1 MFREPPYF
9 DFFPQG
15 RATAP
20 PLTFPKIS
28 NLLSNVNDHFMDHP
42 GVIFIF
48 IRGGR
53 LGGKTKFA
61 PQYIFCNNV
70 HYGQIVLVYI
80 WCPQTLF
87 SSPKLGVIPTR
98 NSPSVYMFSGLIF
111 NLGLHTKSAKNRI
124 WIRTS
129 RINRIRIS
137 PKKID
142 L

>member
-61 PQYIFCNNV
+61 PQFAEMCGFFCF
-70 HYGQIVLVYI
+70 
-80 WCPQTLF
+80 F
-87 SSPKLGVIPTR
+87 SRFRGC
-98 NSPSVYMFSGLIF
+98 
-111 NLGLHTKSAKNRI
+111 
-124 WIRTS
+124 
-129 RINRIRIS
+129 
-137 PKKID
+137 
-142 L
+142 